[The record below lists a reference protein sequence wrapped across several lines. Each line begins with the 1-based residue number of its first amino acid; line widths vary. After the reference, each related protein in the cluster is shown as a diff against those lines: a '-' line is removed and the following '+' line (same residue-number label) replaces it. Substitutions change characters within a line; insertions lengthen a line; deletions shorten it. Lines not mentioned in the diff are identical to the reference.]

1 MMVSA
6 ISYVGRADLTLL
18 LCENLYAEPYIF
30 HKMNS
35 LNVFFFFFFFYIL
48 QGQESTINLKS
59 KQQLIRVLLLS
70 NKDGLQGLC

>member
-1 MMVSA
+1 MVST
-6 ISYVGRADLTLL
+6 ISYVGRADLKLL
-18 LCENLYAEPYIF
+18 LCENLYTEPYIF

-35 LNVFFFFFFFYIL
+35 LNVFFFLFYIL

-59 KQQLIRVLLLS
+59 KQQLIRALLLS